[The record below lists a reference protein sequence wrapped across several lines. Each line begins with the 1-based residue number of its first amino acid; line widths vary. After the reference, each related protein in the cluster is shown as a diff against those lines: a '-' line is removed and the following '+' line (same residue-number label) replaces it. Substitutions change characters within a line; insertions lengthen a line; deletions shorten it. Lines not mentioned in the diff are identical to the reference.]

1 MIVTTKGIV
10 LSKKIVSEYDAVS
23 VVYTEEFGKVPVRF
37 TGVLRPKGK
46 LKALSEPLVWG
57 DFRLYLKSQSEYARG
72 IGGQV
77 LSAFPGLRS
86 DLSKIC
92 QALQACDLTSK
103 LTPAHQKN
111 PEKYSLLLEFLSAA
125 DTQPVS
131 YPGFP
136 AHFALAFSIRLLDL
150 AGFGLSLDH
159 PHLGALSKADWKEL
173 AEYPFHEEELDFLR
187 FKVEEKLY
195 DYVSGNNL
203 KPQKVLD
210 EARLS
215 LASSL

>member
-10 LSKKIVSEYDAVS
+10 LSKKIVGEYDAVS

-57 DFRLYLKSQSEYARG
+57 DFRLHLKPQSEYARG

-77 LSAFPGLRS
+77 LCAFSGMRS
-86 DLSKIC
+86 DLSKTC
-92 QALQACDLTSK
+92 QGLYACDLLSK

-125 DTQPVS
+125 ESLGGRGNRFT
-131 YPGFP
+131 
-136 AHFALAFSIRLLDL
+136 LAFSIRLLDL

-159 PHLGALSKADWKEL
+159 PHLGALSKADWKEISL
-173 AEYPFHEEELDFLR
+173 YPFHEDELDFLR
-187 FKVEEKLY
+187 LQVQEKIY
-195 DYVSGNNL
+195 DYVSGSHL